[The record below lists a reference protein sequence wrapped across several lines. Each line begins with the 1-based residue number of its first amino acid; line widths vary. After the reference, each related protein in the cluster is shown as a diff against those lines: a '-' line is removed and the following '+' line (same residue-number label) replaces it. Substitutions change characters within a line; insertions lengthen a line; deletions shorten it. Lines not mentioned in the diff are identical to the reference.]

1 MVYKNDLTF
10 HYFDRWL
17 SENSNKVITNLFKC
31 VNLDINGLQY
41 TPYERIIF
49 DSESNEYV
57 YYFDSEKV

>member
-1 MVYKNDLTF
+1 MP
-10 HYFDRWL
+10 
-17 SENSNKVITNLFKC
+17 ENVWMSVLKYIRC